1 MKMCQKSVK
10 EKQKKKNERKETETY
25 LKFNTHLFMLK
36 EKTKLEMK
44 QN

>member
-1 MKMCQKSVK
+1 MPKVSKRK
-10 EKQKKKNERKETETY
+10 TEEKKNKKKETETY
-25 LKFNTHLFMLK
+25 LKFNTHLSMLK